1 MKRKLYIKGKCTLCR
16 GNFIECPYC
25 DSDGLTYIEA
35 SDNLLIDILKEM
47 DLSLKK
53 EISKKVL
60 GIDYEA
66 VLDLSSSFIID

>member
-16 GNFIECPYC
+16 GNFIGCPYC
-25 DSDGLTYIEA
+25 DSQGLTYVEA
-35 SDNLLIDILKEM
+35 SDKTIIEILAEA
-47 DLSLKK
+47 DQELRN

-66 VLDLSSSFIID
+66 VLELSSSLITD